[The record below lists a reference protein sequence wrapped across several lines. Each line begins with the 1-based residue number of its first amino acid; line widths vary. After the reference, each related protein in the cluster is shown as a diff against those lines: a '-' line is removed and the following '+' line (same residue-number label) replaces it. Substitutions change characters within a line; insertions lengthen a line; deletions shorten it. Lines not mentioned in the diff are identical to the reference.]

1 MLAWRTFT
9 RRLIAV
15 VIVGSLVL
23 ASRCPPTAAGT
34 PPLST
39 GSSRV
44 GAELASFSAKG
55 ASSLGPVA
63 ILGTTVF
70 VGAYGSGPG
79 AVYVFKRGRNGWRDV
94 ATLRGSGTVT
104 ADMFGESLAASGN
117 TLVVGAPMQFSGRPG
132 GAYVFALTPRGW
144 TETAMLKMSHGGEAD
159 LFGQS
164 VAICGNTIA
173 VGAPALSAVHVFRRR
188 PTGWHQVQVLRGA
201 TNRVFGVS
209 VSLTSQTLVV
219 GDALEGSGRVYVF
232 KKAAAT
238 WRKTTV
244 LSVPSLG
251 SDAQLGFSVAASG
264 NTIVAGAH
272 YAANY
277 QGRAY
282 VFSKIGSHWVQ
293 TAELTGVDLKNGNI
307 FGNSVAIDGQLIA
320 VGAPMQGSG
329 AVYLYR
335 SSGARWP
342 LLSELGHVVPHYGQF
357 GDFLDLSGGF
367 LAVGAS
373 FVADGSGRAF
383 LFAV

>member
-1 MLAWRTFT
+1 MLLAK
-9 RRLIAV
+9 LI
-15 VIVGSLVL
+15 
-23 ASRCPPTAAGT
+23 SRW
-34 PPLST
+34 SHVT
-39 GSSRV
+39 GGRH
-44 GAELASFSAKG
+44 AELASFSAKG

-104 ADMFGESLAASGN
+104 ADMFGVSLAAAGS

-132 GAYVFALTPRGW
+132 GAYVFASTPRGW
-144 TETAMLKMSHGGEAD
+144 AERAVLKMPHGEEAD

-164 VAICGNTIA
+164 VAISGDTIA
-173 VGAPALSAVHVFRRR
+173 VGAPGPDAVYVFTKAK
-188 PTGWHQVQVLRGA
+188 TGWRQVQVLQGA
-201 TNRVFGVS
+201 ANSAFGYS

-219 GDALEGSGRVYVF
+219 GAGLEGSGRVYVF
-232 KKAAAT
+232 EKIASD
-238 WRKTTV
+238 WRETSV
-244 LSVPSLG
+244 LSVPKLG
-251 SDAQLGFSVAASG
+251 SEAQLGFSVAASG

-293 TAELTGVDLKNGNI
+293 TAELTGVDLKDGNI

-342 LLSELGHVVPHYGQF
+342 LLSELGHVVPRYGQF